1 MSGPAPR
8 EPSEPPRA
16 ASRQLDTAPGE
27 PHARHATAS
36 DPYAPREPDAELP
49 ELISRLTD
57 QSSTLF
63 RQEIE
68 LAKTE
73 IKQEIRTAGKASGM
87 FGGAA
92 LAGFLA
98 LLLLSFALAW
108 ALGDI
113 AALNPALGFLIVG
126 VSYAV
131 VAGAL
136 AVQGRSTAEEVDPSL
151 PHTTAS
157 LEEDARWAKNQ
168 PR

>member
-1 MSGPAPR
+1 MSGPARR
-8 EPSEPPRA
+8 EPSEPARA
-16 ASRQLDTAPGE
+16 ATD
-27 PHARHATAS
+27 HAHTRNETYAREAGTG
-36 DPYAPREPDAELP
+36 DPYAPREPDADLP
-49 ELISRLTD
+49 QLISRLTD

-73 IKQEIRTAGKASGM
+73 LKQEIRTAGKAGGL

-98 LLLLSFALAW
+98 LLLLSFAVAW

-113 AALNPALGFLIVG
+113 DALNPALGFLIVG
-126 VSYAV
+126 AIYAV
-131 VAGAL
+131 VAGVL
-136 AVQGRSTAEEVDPSL
+136 AMQGRNSAEDVDPSL

-157 LEEDARWAKNQ
+157 LKEDARWAKNQ